1 MKKGRGMNAKFTMLF
16 TTKTEREIYK
26 RMAREQDKSL
36 GKLIRELL
44 GKEYDIKYAT
54 FKGKS

>member
-1 MKKGRGMNAKFTMLF
+1 MNAKFTMLF
-16 TTKTEREIYK
+16 TTKTERENYK

-54 FKGKS
+54 FKGKP